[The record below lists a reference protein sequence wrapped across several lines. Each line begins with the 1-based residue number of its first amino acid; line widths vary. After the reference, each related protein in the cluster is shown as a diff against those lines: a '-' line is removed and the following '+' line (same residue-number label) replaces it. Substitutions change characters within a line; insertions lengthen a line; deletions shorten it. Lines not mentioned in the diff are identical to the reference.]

1 MINVCVALEEWGFAH
16 IYMNLVI
23 VFSFFFF
30 LLKKYEMNLISYVI
44 YRLEARLMFWKRDG
58 QNQRTRNLIRTPTKF
73 YSYAIRQSWNGPY
86 VMKFPYFVWHPQTHI
101 YCLARDMNI
110 NRIIVWPLLWTWV
123 CKIRLS

>member
-44 YRLEARLMFWKRDG
+44 YRLEARLMF
-58 QNQRTRNLIRTPTKF
+58 
-73 YSYAIRQSWNGPY
+73 
-86 VMKFPYFVWHPQTHI
+86 
-101 YCLARDMNI
+101 
-110 NRIIVWPLLWTWV
+110 
-123 CKIRLS
+123 